1 MQPLDTNPLD
11 TSRVGLIL
19 LAAGGSRRLG
29 APKQLVTD
37 PEGRTLVRR
46 AADAALGSACRPVAV
61 VLGAAAEAAAA
72 EIAGLPLLT
81 AVNADWQTGLASSL
95 RAGLDALTAAGD
107 LDAAVVML
115 CDQPG
120 VSPALLDSLLA
131 AYAETRHAVVASEY
145 GGVLGVPALFGA
157 ALFPALR
164 LLTGDEGAR
173 RIIQNYPGPLTRLP
187 FPEGIWDIDTPQD
200 ADTLRAS

>member
-1 MQPLDTNPLD
+1 M
-11 TSRVGLIL
+11 SRVGLIL

-29 APKQLVTD
+29 MPKQLAAD
-37 PEGRTLVRR
+37 SAGRTLVRR
-46 AADAALGSACRPVAV
+46 AAEAALGSGCRPVVA
-61 VLGAAAEAAAA
+61 VLGAAAEAVQA

-81 AVNADWQTGLASSL
+81 AVNSDWQTGMASSL
-95 RAGLDALTAAGD
+95 HTGLRALSAAGEIE
-107 LDAAVVML
+107 AVVVML

-164 LLTGDEGAR
+164 LLTGDAGAR